1 MDMKDWLPR
10 IVARAPFPV
19 HTKLLGAFFAIALL
33 LIIFGVVVIQ
43 VLNGINRRFED
54 VGKLRRKVAAFR
66 QLQHDTTT
74 QLYSVTTALLSPEE
88 RMLESALR
96 QLHEFRYDL
105 ERLQFVTR
113 DEVEL
118 YNKIGKEHEQLIA
131 VITKIVDLT
140 RNNEFERAR
149 DLRMTRATPIADSLE
164 RLTNEMV
171 NRAEADMETKVDES
185 NQAYLT
191 SRWVVIGFAVG
202 SIGLAVLLGYAVS
215 SSLMGP
221 VTLMDNQLRQI
232 ASGDFS
238 KRIDVPNRDELGALA
253 NNLNHM
259 NVELKG
265 LYGQIEAA
273 SRHKSEFLASASHE
287 LRTPLN
293 AIIGF
298 SGMLKKRMYGD
309 LNEKQAEYVEDIYT
323 AGNHLLSLINDL
335 LDLAK
340 IESGRI
346 ELDVKEIDL
355 PTAVKSSIT
364 LVKERASRHGI
375 LIDLVID
382 ERLSSFSGDERKLK
396 QIMLNL
402 LSNAVKFTPD
412 GGRISVK
419 ADPASGGVQIS
430 VRDTGVGIKPEEQQV
445 IFEEFRQVG
454 DESHKRE
461 GTGLGLTLTKKL
473 VELHGGRI
481 SVTSEVGKGSAFTFT
496 LSEVPSYQAS

>member
-1 MDMKDWLPR
+1 MKDWLPR
-10 IVARAPFPV
+10 LVAKAPVTV
-19 HTKLLGAFFAIALL
+19 HTKLIGAFFAIVAL

-43 VLNGINRRFED
+43 VLSGINRRSEELSQ
-54 VGKLRRKVAAFR
+54 LRRKVAAFR

-74 QLYSVTTALLSPEE
+74 QLYSITSALLSPED

-96 QLHEFRYDL
+96 QLHEFKYDL
-105 ERLQFVTR
+105 ERLQFVTK
-113 DEVEL
+113 DEAEL
-118 YNKIGKEHEQLIA
+118 YNKIGKEHEQLVE
-131 VITKIVDLT
+131 VITKIVELT
-140 RNNEFERAR
+140 RERQFDKAR
-149 DLRMTRATPIADSLE
+149 ELRMTRTTPLADSLE

-171 NRAEADMETKVDES
+171 NRAEAEMETKIDES

-221 VTLMDNQLRQI
+221 VRLMDERLRQI

-238 KRIDVPNRDELGALA
+238 RSVEVPNRDELGTLA
-253 NNLNHM
+253 DNLNRM
-259 NVELKG
+259 NIELRG
-265 LYGQIEAA
+265 LYQQLEAA

-298 SGMLKKRMYGD
+298 SGILKKRMFGD

-323 AGNHLLSLINDL
+323 SGNHLLSLINDL

-340 IESGRI
+340 VESGRI
-346 ELDVKEIDL
+346 ELDVKQFDL
-355 PTAVKSSIT
+355 PSALENSIT
-364 LVKERASRHGI
+364 LLKERANRHGI
-375 LIDLVID
+375 LIDLAVD
-382 ERLSSFSGDERKLK
+382 ERLSSFMGDERKLK

-412 GGRISVK
+412 GGRIDVK
-419 ADPASGGVQIS
+419 AGPFEGGVQIS
-430 VRDTGVGIKPEEQQV
+430 VTDTGVGIKPEDQQV

-454 DESHKRE
+454 DDSHKRE
-461 GTGLGLTLTKKL
+461 GTGLGLTLTKIL

-481 SVTSEVGKGSAFTFT
+481 RVESEAGKGSTFTFT
-496 LSEVPSYQAS
+496 LSEGPLCQAS